1 MLEDTPMT
9 RALAYCAFHEYP
21 DLTLPDAGVRGA
33 AVREIAAGR
42 LRVLWSEVE
51 WPFEPAAM
59 QTNAVEFHQVVSH
72 VFARVA
78 VAPFRLLTVFDNR
91 QALEAFVAGHAHHF
105 AADLDRLREF
115 VQMECVLYL
124 IGERQPTDPVLRAN
138 YLERKAELLR
148 TIQQSAAQVKEAL
161 LAISPEIRIR
171 EVKSGSRLFALVRRG
186 AEDEFRSIVEGVH
199 IPEPVSR
206 RTSGPWPASEF
217 LNEAVKAR
225 RITDQ

>member
-1 MLEDTPMT
+1 MT
-9 RALAYCAFHEYP
+9 RALAYCAFHEHP
-21 DLTLPDAGVRGA
+21 DLTLPAAGVQGG
-33 AVREIAAGR
+33 AVREIVAGR

-59 QTNAVEFHQVVSH
+59 QKNAVEFHQVVSH

-78 VAPFRLLTVFDNR
+78 VAPFRLLTVFDHR
-91 QALEAFVAGHAHHF
+91 QALEAFIAGHEQHYS
-105 AADLDRLREF
+105 ADLERLREF

-124 IGERQPTDPVLRAN
+124 IGERQPTDPVLRAK
-138 YLERKAELLR
+138 YLEQKAELFR
-148 TIQQSAAQVKEAL
+148 AVQQSAEQVKEAL
-161 LAISPEIRIR
+161 LAISPDIRVR

-186 AEDEFRSIVEGVH
+186 AEAEFRSIAEGIG

-217 LNEAVKAR
+217 LNEAIKAR
-225 RITDQ
+225 RMAADQ